1 MIKIEGNGIGGGNAV
16 KTMKAP
22 IKEDDSILPAIY
34 PPNFC
39 NFSPESQQIRLSAR
53 ILFSRHLK
61 LHLGKLFKMPD
72 DLLNKLITDCW
83 HRLDP
88 NA

>member
-1 MIKIEGNGIGGGNAV
+1 M
-16 KTMKAP
+16 
-22 IKEDDSILPAIY
+22 
-34 PPNFC
+34 
-39 NFSPESQQIRLSAR
+39 SAR

-88 NA
+88 NAQKLYERFAKDKIYY

>member
-16 KTMKAP
+16 KTMKTP

-39 NFSPESQQIRLSAR
+39 NFSPES
-53 ILFSRHLK
+53 
-61 LHLGKLFKMPD
+61 
-72 DLLNKLITDCW
+72 
-83 HRLDP
+83 
-88 NA
+88 